1 MEPECDAA
9 ALFRTVNGQCNN
21 LNSDRSLWGSMT
33 ISMRREL
40 PVINDLYQIGTYADL
55 LTTSRQGNLFL
66 TNGVR
71 KIKTIQISMQL
82 FLIFSVSYG

>member
-1 MEPECDAA
+1 MKYIFKGTEPECDES

-21 LNSDRSLWGSMT
+21 LNSDRTLWGSMT

-40 PVINDLYQIGTYADL
+40 PAINDLYQIGTYADL

-66 TNGVR
+66 TNAE
-71 KIKTIQISMQL
+71 MN
-82 FLIFSVSYG
+82 

>member
-1 MEPECDAA
+1 MEPECDAT

-40 PVINDLYQIGTYADL
+40 PAINDLYQIGTYADL

-66 TNGVR
+66 KNAV
-71 KIKTIQISMQL
+71 
-82 FLIFSVSYG
+82 FELITGLYKSK

>member
-33 ISMRREL
+33 ICMRREL
-40 PVINDLYQIGTYADL
+40 PAINDLYQIGTYADL

-66 TNGVR
+66 KNAV
-71 KIKTIQISMQL
+71 IE
-82 FLIFSVSYG
+82 LITGLYKSK